1 MHQISQVWLRVECVE
16 VRWLLYQPRE
26 IADFGR
32 RALGVRR
39 RITKMIDGQTAKF
52 SPPLGGRD
60 LFFQLPHAR
69 RKSQRDAD
77 RLPWRHDTR
86 NHGAG
91 GQPACDKGPH
101 RRTAF
106 SGPTSS
112 PPNHLITADS
122 NPGHPGTET
131 IMSKDPNHSTKA
143 VLWVDARIVSFPAD
157 RSLLNKRDLKA
168 LGIWS
173 STAFFKFSCKTLS
186 SST

>member
-1 MHQISQVWLRVECVE
+1 MV
-16 VRWLLYQPRE
+16 VRERYSSHDF
-26 IADFGR
+26 ADEKK
-32 RALGVRR
+32 GVR
-39 RITKMIDGQTAKF
+39 
-52 SPPLGGRD
+52 SS
-60 LFFQLPHAR
+60 LPAAAR
-69 RKSQRDAD
+69 TSQRDAD

-131 IMSKDPNHSTKA
+131 IMSKGPNHSTKA
-143 VLWVDARIVSFPAD
+143 AGLMK
-157 RSLLNKRDLKA
+157 KRDDERSQLLVA
-168 LGIWS
+168 IGIGRVQEIS
-173 STAFFKFSCKTLS
+173 R
-186 SST
+186 